1 MFAITKE
8 RPERGVWDNEVAE
21 APPPGF
27 GEVRVG
33 VAKAGICGT
42 DYHIYSWDPWSA
54 GRVRPP
60 LTMGHEFVGQV
71 DAVGAGVGHIEIGER
86 VSCES
91 HIACGHCPQCRTGRA
106 HLCANT
112 QIIGV
117 DRAGCFTEA
126 ITVPAVNVWKVHP
139 DIPNHHAAV
148 FDPVGNAMHTAT
160 AIGVTGRDV
169 LIVGAGAIGLFAI
182 AIARAHGARSITV
195 QEPNSYRAELAGEIG
210 DDLVLDPGDLDAMA
224 RWRESPTEWR
234 PDAVLEMSGHGPA
247 INAALKDARNGA
259 DVSLL
264 GLAPG
269 PVEINLSEDVIMRG
283 LTLHGITGRRM
294 FETWYEVEAFML
306 RAPDLMDKVVTHVM
320 PAREYA
326 KGFQLM
332 DQGACGKVVLD
343 FASMQG
349 RAA

>member
-27 GEVRVG
+27 GEVRIG
-33 VAKAGICGT
+33 VAQAGICGT
-42 DYHIYSWDPWSA
+42 DYHIYFWDSWSA

-60 LTMGHEFVGQV
+60 LTMGHEFVGHV
-71 DAVGAGVGHIEIGER
+71 DAVGAGVGHLEIGER

-91 HIACGHCPQCRTGRA
+91 HIACGHCGQCRTGRA

-112 QIIGV
+112 KIIGV
-117 DRAGCFTEA
+117 DRAGCFAKA
-126 ITVPAVNVWKVHP
+126 ITVPAVNVWKVDPNIP
-139 DIPNHHAAV
+139 DHHAAV
-148 FDPVGNAMHTAT
+148 FDPVGNAMHTAA

-195 QEPNSYRAELAGEIG
+195 QEPNSYRAALAGETG
-210 DDLVLDPGDLDAMA
+210 ADLVLDPSDPDAMA

-234 PDAVLEMSGHGPA
+234 PDAVLEMSGNRSA

-264 GLAPG
+264 GLAPE

>member
-8 RPERGVWDNEVAE
+8 RPERGVWDNEVAD
-21 APPPGF
+21 APQPGV
-27 GEVRVG
+27 GEVRIG
-33 VAKAGICGT
+33 VAQAGICGT
-42 DYHIYSWDPWSA
+42 DYHIYAWDPWSA

-60 LTMGHEFVGQV
+60 LTIGHEFVGHV
-71 DAVGAGVGHIEIGER
+71 VALGDGVGHLAIGER

-91 HIACGHCPQCRTGRA
+91 HIACGQCGQCRTGRA
-106 HLCANT
+106 HVCANT
-112 QIIGV
+112 TIIGV
-117 DRAGCFTEA
+117 DRAGCFAEA
-126 ITVPAVNVWKVHP
+126 ITVPAVNVWRVDP
-139 DIPNHHAAV
+139 DIPDHHAAV

-195 QEPNSYRAELAGEIG
+195 QEPNAYRAELAGEIG
-210 DDLVLDPGDLDAMA
+210 ADLVLDPSDEDAMA
-224 RWRESPTEWR
+224 RWRGRLGEWR

-247 INAALKDARNGA
+247 LNAALKDARNGA
-259 DVSLL
+259 DVALL

-269 PVEINLSEDVIMRG
+269 PVAINLGEDVIMRG
-283 LTLHGITGRRM
+283 LTLHGVTGRRM
-294 FETWYEVEAFML
+294 FGTWYEVEAFML
-306 RAPDLMDKVVTHVM
+306 RAPELMDKVITHVM

-326 KGFQLM
+326 QGFQLM

-343 FASMQG
+343 FASTQG